1 VIDIGE
7 VARRSGVAASTLRYY
22 EEKGLIAST
31 GRHGLRRLF
40 DARVLHQLALIALG
54 RVAGFSL
61 DEIAT
66 MFASDGQPDIDRAM
80 LAAKADQIDEMV
92 RRLEAMSASLRHAA
106 VCPAPSHMECP
117 SFRKLLQSAASGDMA
132 PRELMPRRRG

>member
-1 VIDIGE
+1 MIDIGE
-7 VARRSGVAASTLRYY
+7 VARRSGVAASALRYY

-40 DARVLHQLALIALG
+40 DARVLDQLALIALG

-80 LAAKADQIDEMV
+80 LTAKADQIDEMV

-106 VCPAPSHMECP
+106 VCTAPSHMECP